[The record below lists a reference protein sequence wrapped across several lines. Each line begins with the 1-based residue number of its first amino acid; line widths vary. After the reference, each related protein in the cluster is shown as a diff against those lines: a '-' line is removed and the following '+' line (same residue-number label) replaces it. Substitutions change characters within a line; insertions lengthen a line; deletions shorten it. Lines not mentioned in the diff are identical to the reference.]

1 MNSQNG
7 APLRKIFGIEMP
19 PDLQKYNF
27 YALFWCSMVMLIA
40 ITAPTVIQPIF
51 LKEVIGIAPQNFGKI
66 NTALV
71 VMNEVASIL
80 LIGYVGLLSDRFGRR
95 RIMTFGLATSGMTFI
110 LYGYANDIAV
120 AASLSPIVLVFVFR
134 TLYALFLQ
142 FAWPHVFTIIGDYT
156 YGSSRGKGMAAIGLT
171 SAIGALFSFTVIGV
185 IPRKFGILSAFYV
198 CGIIF
203 LVSAFISH
211 FGIVDR
217 ITKSKESHSKGE
229 LQLLKE
235 AWQVV
240 KESAPLKMCYG
251 AGFVSRANVGVL
263 GTIVMIWA
271 VNSAQ
276 DFGMSTAKAMAVGG
290 ISVGISGI
298 FGILTAPLWGILTD
312 RWGRMRTISLS
323 LAVTGIGFLL
333 LYPLESP
340 FGTALK
346 VIVILIGGG
355 QFGAMTAS
363 TTLATDLS
371 PKNVLGSVLGGFNT
385 SGAMGIFVLTS
396 VGGIVFDSFGYTS
409 PFLIVGAANLAVAI
423 WCTMIYLK
431 YGEKKVTS

>member
-1 MNSQNG
+1 MNTENASK
-7 APLRKIFGIEMP
+7 RKIFGIEMP
-19 PDLQKYNF
+19 PDLHKFNF
-27 YALFWCSMVMLIA
+27 YSLFWCSMVMLIG
-40 ITAPTVIQPIF
+40 ITAPTVIQPIY
-51 LKEVIGIAPQNFGKI
+51 LKEVIGIAAKNFGKI
-66 NTALV
+66 NTTLV

-80 LIGYVGLLSDRFGRR
+80 LIGYVGLLSDKFGRR
-95 RIMTFGLATSGMTFI
+95 NIMTFGLVTSGITFI
-110 LYGYANDIAV
+110 LYGYAHNIA
-120 AASLSPIVLVFVFR
+120 ALTNASAILWVFVLR
-134 TLYALFLQ
+134 SLYAVFLQ

-156 YGSSRGKGMAAIGLT
+156 YESSRGKGMAAIGLT
-171 SAIGALFSFTVIGV
+171 SALGSLVAFSVIGL
-185 IPRKFGILSAFYV
+185 IPRKFGILAAFYT

-203 LVSAFISH
+203 LLSGLVSH
-211 FGIVDR
+211 FGIIDR
-217 ITKSKESHSKGE
+217 IVKSKESHHKGE

-240 KESAPLKMCYG
+240 KKSSPLKMCYG

-263 GTIVMIWA
+263 GSIVMIWVVRA
-271 VNSAQ
+271 AHEFNMPS
-276 DFGMSTAKAMAVGG
+276 SKAMAIGG

-323 LAVTGIGFLL
+323 LGITGLGFLL

-346 VIVILIGGG
+346 LIVVIIGAG

-371 PKNVLGSVLGGFNT
+371 PKQVLGSVLGGFNT
-385 SGAMGIFVLTS
+385 SGALGIFILTS
-396 VGGIVFDSFGYTS
+396 IGGFVFDSFGYTS
-409 PFLIVGAANLAVAI
+409 PFLIVGIVNLAVCI
-423 WCTMIYLK
+423 WCTAIYLK
-431 YGEKKVTS
+431 YGEKSQ

>member
-1 MNSQNG
+1 MDSKNG
-7 APLRKIFGIEMP
+7 APLRKIVGIEMP
-19 PDLQKYNF
+19 PDLHKYNF

-40 ITAPTVIQPIF
+40 ITAPTVIQPIY
-51 LKEVIGIAPQNFGKI
+51 LKEVIGIAPKNFGKI
-66 NTALV
+66 NTILV

-95 RIMTFGLATSGMTFI
+95 KIMTFGLAASGISFIVYGYSHNIAALISVSPLILVFI
-110 LYGYANDIAV
+110 L
-120 AASLSPIVLVFVFR
+120 R

-142 FAWPHVFTIIGDYT
+142 FAWPHGFTIIGDYT
-156 YGSSRGKGMAAIGLT
+156 YPSSRGKGMAAIGLT
-171 SAIGALFSFTVIGV
+171 SALGALFAFSVLSV
-185 IPRKFGILSAFYV
+185 IPRQFSILAAFYT

-203 LVSAFISH
+203 LVSALVSH

-217 ITKSKESHSKGE
+217 TEKPSESHSKGE

-240 KESAPLKMCYG
+240 KDSSPLKMSYG
-251 AGFVSRANVGVL
+251 AGFISRANVGVL

-276 DFGMSTAKAMAVGG
+276 DFGLSTTKAMAVGG

-298 FGILTAPLWGILTD
+298 FGIITAPLWGILTD
-312 RWGRMRTISLS
+312 RWGRMKTISLS
-323 LAVTGIGFLL
+323 LGLTGVGFLL

-346 VIVILIGGG
+346 VIVVLIGGG
-355 QFGAMTAS
+355 QFGAMTAA
-363 TTLATDLS
+363 TTLTTDLS
-371 PKNVLGSVLGGFNT
+371 PKRVLGSVLGGFNT
-385 SGAMGIFVLTS
+385 SGALGIFVLTS
-396 VGGIVFDSFGYTS
+396 LGGILFDSFGYTS
-409 PFLIVGAANLAVAI
+409 PFLIVGLVNLAVAL
-423 WCTMIYLK
+423 WCAVIYFK
-431 YGEKKVTS
+431 YGEKQIS